1 MYPPTNNSAVSDPC
15 QKESKKEKAT
25 AKEIQTVDQA
35 TAFLNVGASSL
46 RLKTPKS
53 KASMAQIKR
62 MKPTQA
68 QAGTNSGVFTADKYK
83 DIEKELEN
91 SP

>member
-1 MYPPTNNSAVSDPC
+1 
-15 QKESKKEKAT
+15 
-25 AKEIQTVDQA
+25 
-35 TAFLNVGASSL
+35 
-46 RLKTPKS
+46 
-53 KASMAQIKR
+53 MAQIKR
-62 MKPTQA
+62 LKPTQA

>member
-1 MYPPTNNSAVSDPC
+1 
-15 QKESKKEKAT
+15 
-25 AKEIQTVDQA
+25 
-35 TAFLNVGASSL
+35 
-46 RLKTPKS
+46 
-53 KASMAQIKR
+53 MAQIKR

-68 QAGTNSGVFTADKYK
+68 QAGTNNGVFTADKYK